1 MLIFDNI
8 FKKDALEFKKKY
20 YSVFYGIKKSH

>member
-8 FKKDALEFKKKY
+8 FKKDALEFKEKCC
-20 YSVFYGIKKSH
+20 SVFFEIKKSH